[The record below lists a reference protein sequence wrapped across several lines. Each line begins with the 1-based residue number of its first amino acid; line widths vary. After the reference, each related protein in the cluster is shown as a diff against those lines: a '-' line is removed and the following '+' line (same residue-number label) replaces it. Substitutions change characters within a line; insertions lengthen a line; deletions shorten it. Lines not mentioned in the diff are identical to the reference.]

1 MAARPHVIPD
11 DLKLVTAIPFLKWA
25 GGKRKLIKELE
36 LRFPDGIGEHI
47 TKYAESF
54 IGGGAL
60 FFHLVQNSN
69 LKEYLISDAN
79 PELYIAYKTI
89 QESVEDVIDEL
100 SKLEANYIK
109 SNSEKRA
116 KLFYKIRT
124 AFNKG
129 VKKIDL
135 AVPNNAKRTAQII
148 FLNRTCF
155 NGLFRVNSKGEFNVP
170 HGRYVKPTI
179 NNFNNLRAVSAV
191 LQNVEIRCGDY
202 SNCVDWIDEKT
213 LVYFDPPYRPLT
225 TSSAFTSYSTS
236 AFADEQQKQLAEF
249 CIRLKDKGAS
259 VIISNSDPKN
269 IDVNDDFFENLYEGF
284 QFHSVLASRA
294 INCDGK
300 KRGAISEL
308 IITSYEV
315 N

>member
-1 MAARPHVIPD
+1 MVVRPVSI
-11 DLKLVTAIPFLKWA
+11 LVNQKSITAQPFLKWA
-25 GGKRKLIKELE
+25 GGKRKLIQELQM
-36 LRFPDGIGEHI
+36 RFPEGIGQRI
-47 TKYAESF
+47 TKYAEPF

-60 FFHLVQNSN
+60 FFHLLQNSV

-89 QESVEDVIDEL
+89 QESVEDVIDRL
-100 SKLEANYIK
+100 SKLEEQYIK

-116 KLFYKIRT
+116 DLFYKTRT
-124 AFNKG
+124 SFNKG

-135 AVPNNAKRTAQII
+135 AKPNNAKRTAQII

-179 NNFNNLRAVSAV
+179 NNFNNLRAVSGV
-191 LQNVEIRCGDY
+191 LKKVEIRCGDY
-202 SNCVDWIDEKT
+202 SSCTDWIDEKT

-236 AFADEQQKQLAEF
+236 SFADKQQKELAKF
-249 CIRLKDKGAS
+249 CIKLKEKGAS
-259 VIISNSDPKN
+259 VIVSNSDPKN
-269 IDVNDDFFENLYEGF
+269 IDTNDDFFEDLYEGF
-284 QFHSVLASRA
+284 QFHRVLATRA
-294 INCDGK
+294 INCNGN

-308 IITSYEV
+308 IITSFEV
-315 N
+315 S